1 MDIQWSQQVARRA
14 HEDPDFRERLME
26 DPKSIVAEIAGVEID
41 DDTEVVIL
49 EDGPKKVHVIL
60 PPDGISLTE
69 LDEMAAGRRDV
80 PSWFVCWGM

>member
-1 MDIQWSQQVARRA
+1 MDSQFYQEVARRA
-14 HEDPDFRERLME
+14 HEDPDFRERLLE
-26 DPKSIVAEIAGVEID
+26 DPKSIVAEIAGIEID

-69 LDEMAAGRRDV
+69 LDEMAAGRRDA
-80 PSWFVCWGM
+80 PSWFVCWGL